1 MFATCATVRYHEYM
15 IKRNEGTFDRV
26 VRVVAG
32 LIVLIVS
39 MMFLSGTIQVVGYI
53 VAGIGLVTGVVG
65 YCGLYS
71 VLGIS
76 TCPVDTIDK
85 KD

>member
-1 MFATCATVRYHEYM
+1 M